1 MLRTDADDSVLVA
14 VRVKPRSSREKIA
27 GERADRLLV
36 EVTAPPLEDRANVAV
51 CRLIARTLDVSPSR
65 VSVKSGARSRDKLIR
80 VDGLA
85 LIDIAERLAQQ

>member
-1 MLRTDADDSVLVA
+1 
-14 VRVKPRSSREKIA
+14 
-27 GERADRLLV
+27 
-36 EVTAPPLEDRANVAV
+36 VTAPPLEDRANVAV

-85 LIDIAERLAQQ
+85 PAQVAERLRPR